1 VANGNGTNGG
11 RLILWLVGLVFPLIA
26 GAGAGAYQTL
36 RSNTERIA
44 VLESQLRDTDQ
55 RLERIERKIDRL
67 IDRNASRN

>member
-1 VANGNGTNGG
+1 M
-11 RLILWLVGLVFPLIA
+11 A

-55 RLERIERKIDRL
+55 RLDRIERKIDRL
-67 IDRNASRN
+67 IDRGTSKN